1 MANPNMLNATAVYGV
16 SNTANVS
23 TLSTALITVPSGS
36 LYKVTTLTFN
46 NFSLYSQTAT
56 AYIANASRT
65 PLANTII
72 VGSITVPAAS
82 IFVAYDK
89 STILYLNE
97 GDALYVNTTSNGAL
111 TTVVSYEAVS

>member
-23 TLSTALITVPSGS
+23 TLSTAVITVPSNT
-36 LYKVTTLTFN
+36 LYKVTTLSFN
-46 NFSLYSQTAT
+46 NFSPYSQTAT

-65 PLANTII
+65 PLANTIL
-72 VGSITVPAAS
+72 VGSITIPAAS

-111 TTVVSYEAVS
+111 TTVVSYEALS